1 MAVKWLNKLLSLLT
15 DKDDRFLVVEIFEND
30 NRASYIKAN
39 FASKELRVLKTAS
52 ASSLKKLLNN
62 FRRLKK
68 YKIILG
74 LDSHIASTIYSSAVI
89 VRDNYKELINEP
101 ELDNLISQ
109 AIWKFFDRQRG
120 KVAAKMGVSDLD
132 ILLADVK
139 IRGVKLD
146 GHKVVNPA
154 GFKAKTVEIQF
165 SQTFL
170 RRDFSNSLKDLLP
183 LNQVVLM
190 SENGTAYSNV
200 VAKSGPEND
209 FLLANIFNAK
219 TSLFLTEGSQNN
231 YWDRFSWGE
240 DDINRSLSDDLA
252 IDPVVAR
259 QIITK
264 YAANDFSPTFRRRL
278 EVLLMKE
285 FHTLARGLNSA
296 MKRLDAKVVYVHPF
310 FELPNL
316 FGGSFKNNFDRPV
329 AVKLLTADLI
339 SENFGFDIKFKNDKD
354 KKQIFGLLAM
364 LMEWYLA
371 PREDNMS
378 KLANRRVRWLSPL

>member
-1 MAVKWLNKLLSLLT
+1 MLT
-15 DKDDRFLVVEIFEND
+15 DKDDRFLVVEILENN

-52 ASSLKKLLNN
+52 APDLKKLLNN

-74 LDSHIASTIYSSAVI
+74 LDSHLASTIYSSAVI
-89 VRDNYKELINEP
+89 VRDNYKDLINEP

-120 KVAAKMGVSDLD
+120 KVAAKMGVTDLD

-170 RRDFSNSLKDLLP
+170 RRDFLNSLKDILP
-183 LNQVVLM
+183 INQVVLM

-200 VAKSGPEND
+200 LAKSNLEND
-209 FLLANIFNAK
+209 FLLANIYNAK
-219 TSLFLTEGSQNN
+219 TSLFLTDGNQNN
-231 YWDRFSWGE
+231 YWYRFSWGE
-240 DDINRSLSDDLA
+240 ENIHRSLSEDLA
-252 IDPVVAR
+252 VDPDIAKE
-259 QIITK
+259 IIAK
-264 YAANDFSPTFRRRL
+264 YAANDSSPAFRRRL

-285 FHTLARGLNSA
+285 FHMLARGLNSA
-296 MKRLDAKVVYVHPF
+296 LKRLDTKVVYVHPF

-316 FGGSFKNNFDRPV
+316 FSASFKNNFDRPITL
-329 AVKLLTADLI
+329 KLLSADLI
-339 SENFGFDIKFKNDKD
+339 SENLGFDIKFKNTEDGNK
-354 KKQIFGLLAM
+354 IFGLLAM

-371 PREDNMS
+371 PREDKMS